1 MSLLQ
6 LLMQRGG
13 LPGAQEAQR
22 MKEGG
27 DMPPMRGITPWP
39 SASGFEGQQKLML
52 QELLRA
58 AQMREPDPTEMQR
71 LIPMLRAMR

>member
-13 LPGAQEAQR
+13 MPSAQEGQR
-22 MKEGG
+22 LKEGG
-27 DMPPMRGITPWP
+27 DMPPMRGFTPWP

-52 QELLRA
+52 QEMLRA
-58 AQMREPDPTEMQR
+58 AQMREPDPAEMQR
-71 LIPMLRAMR
+71 LIPMLRARR